1 MQNPRQNR
9 YRAVESH
16 TNSGACARTHACCMR
31 SNPSHTPT
39 HTHFTLLQPRFRCAI
54 RRQCGCHRAKTFLDR
69 DWKRKRRY
77 PLSRSFSLS
86 LFLSFCLDFTFTS
99 WHFLLP
105 PLPEGLKS
113 ICLSRQQVG
122 IRDDLPGPC
131 TGKVKHLQRHKCS
144 HFFLTNHLKVRRDI
158 L

>member
-16 TNSGACARTHACCMR
+16 TNAGACAHTHARCMR
-31 SNPSHTPT
+31 SNRSHTPT

-54 RRQCGCHRAKTFLDR
+54 RRQCGCRRAKTFLDR

-77 PLSRSFSLS
+77 PFSRSLS
-86 LFLSFCLDFTFTS
+86 LFLSLLISRLRAGTS
-99 WHFLLP
+99 YSL
-105 PLPEGLKS
+105 LPEGIKS

-131 TGKVKHLQRHKCS
+131 TGKVKHIQRHKCS